1 MLNCDET
8 RDLLALDP
16 INENLEVDAHL
27 AKCQACSIYRRKSE
41 ALDMMLR
48 PALHWEA
55 PTELTAA
62 LLALAANPARAM
74 TRNRPS
80 RWYVTL
86 VYLLTVAI
94 VSLSVAIAWQFL
106 GIVAAQIGLLDM
118 LTELVALP
126 ARGLQQLTLALP
138 ESRYAVD
145 FFLRVR
151 DQLLWL
157 LAAAVLWAML
167 ERSTVPIFARQQ
179 AA

>member
-16 INENLEVDAHL
+16 ASDDPEIDAHL
-27 AKCQACSIYRRKSE
+27 ETCQPCGLYRRKSE
-41 ALDMMLR
+41 ALDTLLR
-48 PALHWEA
+48 PAMHWDA
-55 PTELTAA
+55 PADLTAA
-62 LLALAANPARAM
+62 LLALAANPARAI
-74 TRNRPS
+74 TRHQPS

-94 VSLSVAIAWQFL
+94 VALSVAIAWRFL
-106 GIVAAQIGLLDM
+106 GVVATQIGLLDM

-157 LAAAVLWAML
+157 LAAAVLWATI
-167 ERSTVPIFARQQ
+167 ERSNVPLFSRQQ